1 MDIKDKK
8 QNIFSKNWALAI
20 TPFFIPF
27 MYLIITILN
36 KISIRS
42 NTIPLTIKLPID
54 FVNKGLIEAAIR
66 GKEQQFSENEISII
80 KAAMEDAIKNFFG
93 LSNIPSVSIDDIEGM
108 FKELKNRGYIENY
121 RWIEQPQLK
130 AKIGVEFEVNKKRF
144 LKVFWSEADELL
156 KLASLKL
163 ESSTEVEKQQ
173 IIKEIVKN
181 LTNQKENRYIKFNEK
196 ERKFEVMQNGEAIDS
211 FVEGGYKESILEIL
225 VKSKKPLKR
234 KEIEEKL
241 ERKDRIPSFS
251 TYINRLKK
259 ETLMKHGFTIV
270 CEKDKYQVIPS

>member
-8 QNIFSKNWALAI
+8 QNISPRNLALAI

-36 KISIRS
+36 KISIRL

-54 FVNKGLIEAAIR
+54 FVNKGLIEADIR

-130 AKIGVEFEVNKKRF
+130 AKIGVEFEVNKKNF

-156 KLASLKL
+156 NLASLKL

-196 ERKFEVMQNGEAIDS
+196 EGKFEVMQNGEAIDS
-211 FVEGGYKESILEIL
+211 FAESGYKERILEIL

-241 ERKDRIPSFS
+241 GRKDGIPSFPIY
-251 TYINRLKK
+251 TKRLK

>member
-8 QNIFSKNWALAI
+8 QNISPRNLALAI

-36 KISIRS
+36 KISIRL

-54 FVNKGLIEAAIR
+54 FVNKGLIEAAIK
-66 GKEQQFSENEISII
+66 GKEQQFSENEISRT

-93 LSNIPSVSIDDIEGM
+93 FSNIPSVSIDDIEGM

-163 ESSTEVEKQQ
+163 ESSIEVEKQQ

-196 ERKFEVMQNGEAIDS
+196 EGKFEVMQNGEAIDS
-211 FVEGGYKESILEIL
+211 FVEGGYKERILKIL

-241 ERKDRIPSFS
+241 GRKDGIPSFS
-251 TYINRLKK
+251 TYINRLK
-259 ETLMKHGFTIV
+259 EILMKYGFTIV

>member
-8 QNIFSKNWALAI
+8 QNISPRNLALAI

-42 NTIPLTIKLPID
+42 NTIPLTIKFPID

-130 AKIGVEFEVNKKRF
+130 AKIGVEFEVNKKNF

-163 ESSTEVEKQQ
+163 ESSIEVEKQQ

-211 FVEGGYKESILEIL
+211 FVEGGYKERILEIL